1 MLLGSKS
8 TGHSFEVDVW
18 SLGVMLFA
26 LLAGK
31 PPFQTSDVQATYKR
45 RAPPSLAL
53 YCIAFHGAA
62 LCCNAKNLEKN
73 EQNDAV

>member
-18 SLGVMLFA
+18 SLGVMVFA

-31 PPFQTSDVQATYKR
+31 PPFQTSDVQATYR
-45 RAPPSLAL
+45 R
-53 YCIAFHGAA
+53 I
-62 LCCNAKNLEKN
+62 KNGEYTVP
-73 EQNDAV
+73 EYFSVRFFIYVI